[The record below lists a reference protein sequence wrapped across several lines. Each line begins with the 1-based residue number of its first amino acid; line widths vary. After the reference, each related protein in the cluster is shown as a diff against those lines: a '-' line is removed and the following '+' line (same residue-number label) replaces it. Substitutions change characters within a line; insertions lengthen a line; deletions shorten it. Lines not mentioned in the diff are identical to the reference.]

1 MPPETLAKL
10 NLFERYVALEQIGM
24 SPDEHRVGEP
34 ERPYKEWA
42 PDDYKA
48 VLAMFNSWPRFEA
61 ADKQMDDMRAG
72 FLAAFAQ
79 NLAMNPH
86 ADRKGRL
93 LLAAD
98 ALNTA
103 GSDIFGPD
111 FPRAELD
118 FIAGGRPSYYGG
130 LRPDGKIQINTLK
143 LDDPTVNGSAF
154 SGDLS
159 FIELVVHEATHNVQL
174 FQAKIS
180 DGETQDGLLS
190 MRVAET
196 FYESTAGA
204 KNYNRDL
211 YWLHPFEVQA
221 REFAHSTAKA
231 LQANLPASGAA
242 PAHAAKRSIAP

>member
-10 NLFERYVALEQIGM
+10 DLFERYDALEQIGM
-24 SPDEHRVGEP
+24 LPDEHRVGEP
-34 ERPYKEWA
+34 ERHYKEWA

-48 VLAMFNSWPRFEA
+48 VLALFNSWPRFEA

-79 NLAMNPH
+79 NLAMNPN
-86 ADRKGRL
+86 ADRKGKL

-103 GSDIFGPD
+103 GSDTFGPD
-111 FPRAELD
+111 FPRIELD
-118 FIAGGRPSYYGG
+118 LIAGGPPGYYGG

-143 LDDPTVNGSAF
+143 LNDPTVNGSAF

-159 FIELVVHEATHNVQL
+159 FIELVVHEATHKVQL
-174 FQAKIS
+174 FQAEIS

-190 MRVAET
+190 MRVAEA

-204 KNYNRDL
+204 KDYNRDL

-221 REFAHSTAKA
+221 RDFANSTAKA
-231 LQANLPASGAA
+231 LQANMPASGAA
-242 PAHAAKRSIAP
+242 PARPLRRGVTL